1 MFYYPLQFNDCTP
14 LSIVLTRLT
23 DSLTD
28 SPDAVAI
35 QTATVPM
42 LPLRG
47 RCRWRPVAVGA
58 SSPVCRARTQPL
70 SAAHPLLLSVS
81 ALSVVLPSKLITRA
95 ALSARR
101 LSRRGLGL
109 CLRRRVKFTTALP
122 LGVSLSQTPH
132 RAH

>member
-1 MFYYPLQFNDCTP
+1 MSP

-58 SSPVCRARTQPL
+58 PSP
-70 SAAHPLLLSVS
+70 
-81 ALSVVLPSKLITRA
+81 
-95 ALSARR
+95 
-101 LSRRGLGL
+101 
-109 CLRRRVKFTTALP
+109 
-122 LGVSLSQTPH
+122 GVS
-132 RAH
+132 RAHAAVVRRAPSPLKRERAECSLPQVNQLLALR